1 MLKIVYLLAGGA
13 LGSLLRYGISGL
25 THKYI
30 SGLFTWGTLMVNAT
44 GALISGFL
52 WGLVEQK
59 GISPN
64 MRMFI
69 FVGLLGGYTT
79 FSTYALESM
88 NLFRSGDTKM
98 AIINLLANNL
108 LAIAAVF
115 AGYFLIRFLIVNLK

>member
-13 LGSLLRYGISGL
+13 LGSLLRYGIYGL

-30 SGLFTWGTLMVNAT
+30 SGLFPWGTLMVNAT
-44 GALISGFL
+44 GALIIGFL
-52 WGLVEQK
+52 WGLFEQK